1 MKTSKNHW
9 YEVSLLVKTKEDD
22 AKKVGTQVFNAI
34 REHLGDFED
43 WSIEC
48 IDDIKND
55 SVKVPPVNFDEP
67 QQCSECGE
75 IEKLHLYEHQRL
87 CDECI
92 NMIELYKSG
101 AIKAEDLIG
110 EEGTPLKGVPMHV
123 DAKRKG
129 NKRYYQKVKEIDSR
143 GVSEVPGETYE
154 V

>member
-1 MKTSKNHW
+1 MKPKINKKVPTEPDAS
-9 YEVSLLVKTKEDD
+9 DD
-22 AKKVGTQVFNAI
+22 A
-34 REHLGDFED
+34 GDCEY
-43 WSIEC
+43 
-48 IDDIKND
+48 
-55 SVKVPPVNFDEP
+55 
-67 QQCSECGE
+67 CGE
-75 IEKLHLYEHQRL
+75 R
-87 CDECI
+87 I